1 MSDVR
6 NKPCMSHYP
15 DFDHHC
21 ASKGQGCE
29 YYEPEDHIA
38 TIELSAKGVQQE
50 HGISFEDACWVVD
63 KMRDSNETNESLSF
77 SEGYFVDE
85 VKGKNEGR
93 NR

>member
-29 YYEPEDHIA
+29 YYEENEQEKYVIENGSRASEEFHAILNKPFREDKEWRDWNKA
-38 TIELSAKGVQQE
+38 RLSRK
-50 HGISFEDACWVVD
+50 
-63 KMRDSNETNESLSF
+63 
-77 SEGYFVDE
+77 
-85 VKGKNEGR
+85 KNG
-93 NR
+93 

>member
-29 YYEPEDHIA
+29 YYEDQDEKFKRGRGEDLLA
-38 TIELSAKGVQQE
+38 SQTKV
-50 HGISFEDACWVVD
+50 
-63 KMRDSNETNESLSF
+63 
-77 SEGYFVDE
+77 GYSPIQ
-85 VKGKNEGR
+85 
-93 NR
+93 